1 MMRIGIFG
9 GSFNP
14 PHRLHKKI
22 ATFLLENDY
31 LDKVI
36 FVPTGNR
43 YPKGELL
50 ESQYRCHMVE
60 NMIKDSK
67 NMELSTYELK
77 NTLTYTYQ
85 TLNYFQEKY
94 PEDEIYFITGADN
107 IKQIRTWKNYT
118 YILENFK
125 IYVLPRENQNINKVL
140 NDIPSENIFLLDF
153 PTEDVSS
160 TMIRTLI
167 KEHREED
174 LDFYLDRNVL
184 EYIKKEGLYK

>member
-1 MMRIGIFG
+1 MMRIGIYG

>member
-1 MMRIGIFG
+1 MRIGIYG

-31 LDKVI
+31 LDRVI

-43 YPKGELL
+43 YPKGELV
-50 ESQYRCHMVE
+50 ESQYRYHMVE
-60 NMIKDSK
+60 NMIQSSK
-67 NMELSTYELK
+67 NIELSDYELK

-107 IKQIRTWKNYT
+107 IKQIKTWKNYT

-125 IYVLPRENQNINKVL
+125 FYVLPRENQNINEVL
-140 NDIPSENIFLLDF
+140 KDIPSENIFLLDF

-167 KEHREED
+167 KEHRDKD